1 MASPNPPFK
10 TVAEAEAHYKNIIRM
25 MSANKPVDAPHV
37 NLTQVRVPLDDDFD
51 FDSLNTVGVGTP
63 NSETTVTTTSS
74 APNDQQKPMIV
85 NIGEAPAVVSPM
97 AMQSTLVQSALFKVK
112 QEKQLAKLKRLY
124 VATWPMMNERLDAEL
139 EKVTLSP
146 SFPTFVQ
153 SPRNRGT
160 SAPAPHRVG
169 SLSHEGEGRCFP
181 GPWGVHPSNAISCSP
196 NSLGCL
202 CIERSRLVI
211 LAL

>member
-1 MASPNPPFK
+1 MASTHPPFK

-25 MSANKPVDAPHV
+25 MSANKPVDASHV

-97 AMQSTLVQSALFKVK
+97 AMQSTLVQSALCTVK

-124 VATWPMMNERLDAEL
+124 VATWPMMNERLDSEL

-146 SFPTFVQ
+146 SSPPSCKAPETGERRHPPLTGWALCRTKVKADVSRGRGVCIPLMQSRIRPT
-153 SPRNRGT
+153 
-160 SAPAPHRVG
+160 
-169 SLSHEGEGRCFP
+169 L
-181 GPWGVHPSNAISCSP
+181 
-196 NSLGCL
+196 
-202 CIERSRLVI
+202 
-211 LAL
+211 

>member
-1 MASPNPPFK
+1 MLRCK
-10 TVAEAEAHYKNIIRM
+10 LAEIDIACLCFF
-25 MSANKPVDAPHV
+25 DGGHV
-37 NLTQVRVPLDDDFD
+37 GFGSVGAIPRLVVRPEFLEQEPLDDDFD

-85 NIGEAPAVVSPM
+85 NVGEAPAVVSPM
-97 AMQSTLVQSALFKVK
+97 AMQSTLVQSALCTVK

-146 SFPTFVQ
+146 SSPPSCKAPETGERRHPPLTGWALCRTKVKADVSRGRGVCIPLMQSRARPT
-153 SPRNRGT
+153 
-160 SAPAPHRVG
+160 
-169 SLSHEGEGRCFP
+169 L
-181 GPWGVHPSNAISCSP
+181 
-196 NSLGCL
+196 
-202 CIERSRLVI
+202 
-211 LAL
+211 